1 MTDNDTIITAPQPLT
16 AKDFASD
23 QEPKWCPGCG
33 DHAVLQQLK
42 NVLPELGIAIENIVV
57 LSGIGC
63 SSRLPYYLATYG
75 VHGIHGRALPM
86 ATGLKVSRPELSV
99 WVGTGD
105 GDALSIGGNHFIHT
119 LRRNPDL
126 NVLLFNNEIYGLTKG
141 QYSPTSKI
149 GLKTITS
156 PSGVIDQPFNT
167 AALTIG
173 SGGSFFARAFDR
185 DGKFLRSM
193 LKRAALHKGT
203 SLVEIYQNCP
213 IFNGGAFE
221 EFASPDN
228 KANNTV
234 YLEQEKPLIFG
245 KEKNKGIVLDGFKPV
260 VVDLGKD
267 DISVN
272 DLWIHDETDINKA
285 SILAHFA
292 DDHPE
297 SEQSLPRPFGVFYA
311 KKRVTYED
319 ALTEQICEAQKNGCG
334 SIEELLKGDQS
345 YEIK

>member
-1 MTDNDTIITAPQPLT
+1 MTDNDTTMTALPVLT
-16 AKDFASD
+16 AKDFASS

-33 DHAVLQQLK
+33 DHSVLQQLK
-42 NVLPELGIAIENIVV
+42 SVLPELGVAPENIACI
-57 LSGIGC
+57 SGIGC

-86 ATGLKVSRPELSV
+86 ATGLKVARPDLSI

-126 NVLLFNNEIYGLTKG
+126 NIILFNNEIYGLTKG
-141 QYSPTSKI
+141 QYSPTSKL
-149 GLKTITS
+149 GLRTVTS
-156 PSGVIDQPFNT
+156 PAGVIDHPFNT

-173 SGGSFFARAFDR
+173 SGGTFFARAFDR
-185 DGKFLRSM
+185 DGKFLRSI

-213 IFNGGAFE
+213 IFNNSAFDAYGTPE
-221 EFASPDN
+221 S
-228 KANNTV
+228 KAENTV
-234 YLEQEKPLIFG
+234 YLEQGQPLVFG
-245 KEKNKGIVLDGFKPV
+245 KDKNRGIVLDGFKPI
-260 VVDLGKD
+260 VVDLAKENL
-267 DISVN
+267 STS

-285 SILAHFA
+285 GILARFA
-292 DDHPE
+292 DDDN
-297 SEQSLPRPFGVFYA
+297 LPRPFGVFYA
-311 KKRVTYED
+311 EDRITYED
-319 ALTEQICEAQKNGCG
+319 ALTVQLNDAQRNGEASLEQ
-334 SIEELLKGDQS
+334 LLKGENS

>member
-1 MTDNDTIITAPQPLT
+1 MTDNDTRMTAMPVLS
-16 AKDFASD
+16 AKDFASN
-23 QEPKWCPGCG
+23 QEAKWCPGCG

-42 NVLPELGIAIENIVV
+42 NVLPELGVTPENIACI
-57 LSGIGC
+57 SGIGC
-63 SSRLPYYLATYG
+63 SSRLPYYLGTYG

-86 ATGLKVSRPELSV
+86 ATGLKIARPELSV

-126 NVLLFNNEIYGLTKG
+126 NIILFNNEIYGLTKG

-149 GLKTITS
+149 GLRTVTS

-185 DGKFLRSM
+185 DGKFLRLM

-213 IFNGGAFE
+213 IFNNSAFE
-221 EFASPDN
+221 AYATPER
-228 KANNTV
+228 KANNTI
-234 YLEQEKPLIFG
+234 YLEQGQPLVFG
-245 KEKNKGIVLDGFKPV
+245 KDKNRGIILDGFKPIV
-260 VVDLGKD
+260 VELEKEGL
-267 DISVN
+267 SAS

-285 SILAHFA
+285 GILARFA
-292 DDHPE
+292 DDDA
-297 SEQSLPRPFGVFYA
+297 LPRPFGVFYA
-311 KKRVTYED
+311 EDRITYED
-319 ALTEQICEAQKNGCG
+319 ALTAQIADAQKSGYATL
-334 SIEELLKGDQS
+334 EQLLKGENS